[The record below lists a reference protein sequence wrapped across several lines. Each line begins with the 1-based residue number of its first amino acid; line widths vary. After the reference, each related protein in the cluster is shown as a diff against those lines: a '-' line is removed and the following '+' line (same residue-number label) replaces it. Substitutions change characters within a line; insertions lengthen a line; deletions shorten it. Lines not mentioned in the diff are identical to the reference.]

1 MIDEPSFARLDD
13 GLIGVDFAI
22 EREEY
27 DVAWGGSGHIDVDPC
42 PDSGPVFALLHVYTA
57 QDSFTLAI
65 RPGPDRWEGASG
77 LIGLGDDGGVCAVGR
92 GCAVVGDVHD
102 RSSFTRV
109 TTESPIVGVGPVP
122 ARRLALLNCSRSL
135 ALVDVSGEVAST
147 GQICWEEIRIDLV
160 TGRSAT
166 GTADPLIDARRF
178 RWSFPTRRSEDGRFD
193 WLT

>member
-1 MIDEPSFARLDD
+1 VNVAAKLDE
-13 GLIGVDFAI
+13 GLIGADFAI

-65 RPGPDRWEGASG
+65 RPGPDHREGAAG
-77 LIGLGDDGGVCAVGR
+77 LLALGDDGGLCAVGR

-109 TTESPIVGVGPVP
+109 VTEFPIVEIRPVP
-122 ARRLALLNCSRSL
+122 ARRLALLNCSRGL
-135 ALVDVSGEVAST
+135 ALVDASGEVAST
-147 GQICWEEIRIDLV
+147 GAICWEEIRIDLV
-160 TGRSAT
+160 TGHDAT
-166 GTADPLIDARRF
+166 GIADPLIDARRF
-178 RWSFPTRRSEDGRFD
+178 KWSFPTRRGEDGRFG
-193 WLT
+193 WLP